1 MKNYREFLSKYGFA
15 SLIIILGIILFTMAT
30 TGGQNI
36 WVISGI
42 VTVVLTAALIAL
54 SNSGVI
60 PYKFTIVFVALT
72 FIGSMTYVFLD
83 YTSVQNKLDFIA
95 EKKSRENRVVE
106 RLMDIRSA
114 QVSYKKLYGAYA
126 GNFNDLIKHVK
137 NDSMPVVK
145 AIGTVPD
152 TLTEIKAVEL
162 GIVTRDTLKISVR
175 DTLFPKNFPIDSL
188 RYVPLSNGQEFRLQ
202 AGEVEKNKLTVK
214 VFEAFADYNK
224 ILYGM
229 DLSED
234 YIDLSKGLSVGSMT
248 EPHIR
253 GNWE

>member
-1 MKNYREFLSKYGFA
+1 MKNYRELLSKYGFA
-15 SLIIILGIILFTMAT
+15 SLIIILGIILFVLAS

-42 VTVVLTAALIAL
+42 VTIILTAALIAL

-60 PYKFTIVFVALT
+60 PYKFTIGLVAFT

-95 EKKSRENRVVE
+95 EKKSRENRVVS
-106 RLMDIRSA
+106 RLIDIRSA
-114 QVSYKKLYGAYA
+114 QVSYKRLYGAYA
-126 GNFNDLIKHVK
+126 GNFNDLINHVK

-145 AIGTVPD
+145 AMGTVPD
-152 TLTEIKAVEL
+152 TLTELKAVEL